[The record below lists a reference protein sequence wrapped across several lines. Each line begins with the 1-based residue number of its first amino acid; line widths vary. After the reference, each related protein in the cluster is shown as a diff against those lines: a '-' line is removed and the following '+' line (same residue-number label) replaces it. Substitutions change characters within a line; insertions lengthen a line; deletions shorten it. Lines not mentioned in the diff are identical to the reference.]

1 MIKEQNYKI
10 KEGYD
15 KEILLNVLKNFDT
28 TGNFVVQGARNQIKK
43 FVIVNDGKEKEIN
56 IKRFGRK
63 NILTEL
69 IYKFFRASKAKRS
82 YEFGNRLLEKNIKT
96 PEPIAYFDEYIDEK
110 TGEKRNFYISEELKY
125 EFTCRE
131 VFWDEKTSTEIDELI
146 LKDQDKIIREFAE
159 FTFDLHEKGVKFED
173 YSPGNVLIKREKYG
187 KYGFYLV
194 DLNRMSFEKNLDFNS
209 RMKNVSRMM
218 EFKKYAEKFSEEYAK
233 LYKKPYEE
241 VFKKLYY
248 YITIHKYRVLFKDN
262 TRFLREIFKS
272 KRK

>member
-1 MIKEQNYKI
+1 MIKEENYKI

-15 KEILLNVLKNFDT
+15 KEILSDVLKNFDK
-28 TGNFVVQGARNQIKK
+28 TGSFVVQGARNQIKK
-43 FVIVNDGKEKEIN
+43 FVIINNGKEKEIN

-82 YEFGNRLLEKNIKT
+82 YEFGNRLLQKNIKT
-96 PEPIAYFDEYIDEK
+96 PEPIAYFDEYTDEK
-110 TGEKRNFYISEELKY
+110 TGEKRGFYISEELKY

-159 FTFDLHEKGVKFED
+159 FTFDLHEKGIKFED
-173 YSPGNVLIKREKYG
+173 YSPGNVLIKREKDG
-187 KYGFYLV
+187 KYDFYLV